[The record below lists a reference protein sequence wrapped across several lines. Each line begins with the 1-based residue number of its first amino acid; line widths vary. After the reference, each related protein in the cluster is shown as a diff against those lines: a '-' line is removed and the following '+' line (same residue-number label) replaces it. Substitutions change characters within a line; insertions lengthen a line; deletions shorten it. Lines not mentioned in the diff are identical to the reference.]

1 VQGRNVMATAT
12 TAQNP
17 YGYLELRKLTQKYSL
32 TALIIAAA
40 FHMAAMGT
48 YYGVLKLMEEDEPT
62 YSVRIMKYSDLG
74 PPPSITN
81 SQTAPAVTVQAPT
94 ARPTVGTPVPVPDAE
109 INPEQTIASQTE
121 MAQTSPVSD
130 IGEGSGG
137 PVEIEQNVKIEDD
150 GPPPDFVPVEK
161 MPNPLP
167 GNNPPPVYP
176 EIARRAG
183 VEGTVWVKIW
193 VDKEG
198 NPKKALVQ
206 KSDAELF
213 NQPAIEAALKWK
225 FTPAIMNNGPVAVWV
240 SIPFKFRLNAS
251 R

>member
-1 VQGRNVMATAT
+1 MATTSA
-12 TAQNP
+12 AKSN
-17 YGYLELRKLTQKYSL
+17 YGYLELRTLAKKYSYTALAVAGILHFGAMGLYYGIQKLT
-32 TALIIAAA
+32 
-40 FHMAAMGT
+40 
-48 YYGVLKLMEEDEPT
+48 EEDEPV

-81 SQTAPAVTVQAPT
+81 SQAAPAVSVQAPT
-94 ARPTVGTPVPVPDAE
+94 AKPTVGTPVPVPDAE
-109 INPEQTIASQTE
+109 INPEQTIATQTE
-121 MAQTSPVSD
+121 MAAASPVGEG
-130 IGEGSGG
+130 IGEGGSG
-137 PVEIEQNVKIEDD
+137 PVEIEQDVKIEEE

-161 MPNPLP
+161 MPNPIP

-193 VDKEG
+193 VDKDG
-198 NPKKALVQ
+198 NPKKAVIQ

-213 NQPAIEAALKWK
+213 NQPAIDAAMKWK
-225 FTPAIMNNGPVAVWV
+225 FTPAIMNNGPVSVWV
-240 SIPFKFRLNAS
+240 SIPFKFKLNAA

>member
-1 VQGRNVMATAT
+1 MSTTATAK
-12 TAQNP
+12 P
-17 YGYLELRKLTQKYSL
+17 MYGFQELRVLTRKYSWWGL
-32 TALIIAAA
+32 AVAGL
-40 FHMAAMGT
+40 FHGSVMGA
-48 YYGVLKLMEEDEPT
+48 YYGIQALLEEDEPV

-81 SQTAPAVTVQAPT
+81 SQAAPAVSVQGPV

-109 INPEQTIASQTE
+109 INPEQTIATQTE
-121 MAQTSPVSD
+121 MAAIGSP
-130 IGEGSGG
+130 IGEGLGDGSNIQGD
-137 PVEIEQNVKIEDD
+137 ISIEDD

-161 MPNPLP
+161 QPQPIP
-167 GNNPPPVYP
+167 GNNPAPTYP

-198 NPKKALVQ
+198 NPKKAQIL

-213 NQPAIEAALKWK
+213 NQPAIEAAMKWK

-240 SIPFKFRLNAS
+240 SIPFRFKLNQA

>member
-1 VQGRNVMATAT
+1 MST
-12 TAQNP
+12 TAIQAT
-17 YGYLELRKLTQKYSL
+17 YGFKELRTLTRKYSQI
-32 TALIIAAA
+32 ALAIAGILHVAA
-40 FHMAAMGT
+40 ISA
-48 YYGVLKLMEEDEPT
+48 YYGVLKLTEEEEPV

-81 SQTAPAVTVQAPT
+81 SQAAPAVAVEAPT
-94 ARPTVGTPVPVPDAE
+94 AKPSIGTPVPVPDAE
-109 INPEQTIASQTE
+109 INPEQTIATQTE
-121 MAQTSPVSD
+121 MAQVGPA
-130 IGEGSGG
+130 IGEGEGTGG
-137 PVEIEQNVKIEDD
+137 PVEIENDIKLEDD

-161 MPNPLP
+161 QPNPIP
-167 GNNPPPVYP
+167 GNSPAPVYP

-198 NPKKALVQ
+198 NPKKAQIL

-213 NQPAIEAALKWK
+213 NQPAIEAAMKWK

-240 SIPFKFRLNAS
+240 SIPFKFRLNQTH
-251 R
+251 

>member
-1 VQGRNVMATAT
+1 MSTIATAK
-12 TAQNP
+12 P
-17 YGYLELRKLTQKYSL
+17 SYGFQELRILTRKYSWWAL
-32 TALIIAAA
+32 ATAGI
-40 FHMAAMGT
+40 FHGSMMGA
-48 YYGVLKLMEEDEPT
+48 YYGIEALLEEDEPV

-81 SQTAPAVTVQAPT
+81 SQAAPAVTVQGPV

-109 INPEQTIASQTE
+109 INPEQTIATQTE
-121 MAQTSPVSD
+121 MASIGSPIGDGLGDGAGGFEIQSD
-130 IGEGSGG
+130 IS
-137 PVEIEQNVKIEDD
+137 IEDD

-161 MPNPLP
+161 QPQPIP
-167 GNNPPPVYP
+167 GNNPAPTYP

-198 NPKKALVQ
+198 KPKKAQIL

-213 NQPAIEAALKWK
+213 NQPAIEAAMKWK

-240 SIPFKFRLNAS
+240 SIPFRFKLNQA

>member
-1 VQGRNVMATAT
+1 MAATAN
-12 TAQNP
+12 ANSSF
-17 YGYLELRKLTQKYSL
+17 GYLELRQLSRKYSV
-32 TALIIAAA
+32 TALIVAGS
-40 FHMAAMGT
+40 FHFGGMGA
-48 YYGVLKLMEEDEPT
+48 YYGVSALMEDDEPI

-81 SQTAPAVTVQAPT
+81 SQTAPAVSVEAPS
-94 ARPTVGTPVPVPDAE
+94 AKPTVGTPVPVPDAE
-109 INPEQTIASQTE
+109 INPEQTIATQEE
-121 MAQTSPVSD
+121 MAQTSML
-130 IGEGSGG
+130 GEGEGTGG
-137 PVEIEQNVKIEDD
+137 PVEIEQDVRIEED

-161 MPNPLP
+161 QPQPLP
-167 GNNPPPVYP
+167 GNNPAPVYP

-193 VDKEG
+193 VDKDG
-198 NPKKALVQ
+198 NPRKAQVL

-213 NQPAIEAALKWK
+213 NQPAIDAAMRWK

-240 SIPFKFRLNAS
+240 SIPFKFRLNQG

>member
-1 VQGRNVMATAT
+1 MATK
-12 TAQNP
+12 TAEKPMN
-17 YGYLELRKLTQKYSL
+17 YGYQEMRMLSRKYSV
-32 TALIIAAA
+32 TALIVAGS
-40 FHMAAMGT
+40 FHFFGMGA
-48 YYGVLKLMEEDEPT
+48 YYGVQALLEEDEPV

-81 SQTAPAVTVQAPT
+81 SQAAPAVSVEAPV
-94 ARPTVGTPVPVPDAE
+94 AKPTVGTPVPVPDAE
-109 INPEQTIASQTE
+109 INPEQTIATQEE
-121 MAQTSPVSD
+121 MATTAPIGD
-130 IGEGSGG
+130 GEGLGG
-137 PVEIEQNVKIEDD
+137 PVEIESDVKIEED

-161 MPNPLP
+161 QPQPLP
-167 GNNPPPVYP
+167 GNNPAPVYP

-198 NPKKALVQ
+198 NPKKAQVL

-213 NQPAIEAALKWK
+213 NQPAIDAAMRWK

-240 SIPFKFRLNAS
+240 SIPFKFRLNAG

>member
-1 VQGRNVMATAT
+1 MAIT
-12 TAQNP
+12 TAEKLG
-17 YGYLELRKLTQKYSL
+17 YGYQELRLLSRKYSV
-32 TALIIAAA
+32 TALIIAGS
-40 FHMAAMGT
+40 FHFVGMGA
-48 YYGVLKLMEEDEPT
+48 YYGVQALLEEDEPV

-81 SQTAPAVTVQAPT
+81 SQTAPAVSVEAPV
-94 ARPTVGTPVPVPDAE
+94 AKPTVGTPVPVPDAE
-109 INPEQTIASQTE
+109 INPEQTIATQEE
-121 MAQTSPVSD
+121 MAQTGP
-130 IGEGSGG
+130 IGEGEGAGG
-137 PVEIEQNVKIEDD
+137 PVEIESDVKIEED

-161 MPNPLP
+161 QPQPIP
-167 GNNPPPVYP
+167 GNNPAPVYP

-198 NPKKALVQ
+198 NPKKAQVL

-213 NQPAIEAALKWK
+213 NQPAVDAAMKWK
-225 FTPAIMNNGPVAVWV
+225 FTPAIMNNGPVSVWV
-240 SIPFKFRLNAS
+240 SIPFKFRLNAG

>member
-1 VQGRNVMATAT
+1 MATLVAEKM
-12 TAQNP
+12 N
-17 YGYLELRKLTQKYSL
+17 YGYQEMRTLSRKYSV
-32 TALIIAAA
+32 TALIMAGS
-40 FHMAAMGT
+40 FHFIGMGA
-48 YYGVLKLMEEDEPT
+48 YYGVQALLEEDEPV

-81 SQTAPAVTVQAPT
+81 SQTAPAVSVEAPT

-109 INPEQTIASQTE
+109 INPEQTIATQAE
-121 MAQTSPVSD
+121 MAQTGP
-130 IGEGSGG
+130 IGEGDGGG
-137 PVEIEQNVKIEDD
+137 PVEIQSDIKIEED

-161 MPNPLP
+161 QPQPLP
-167 GNNPPPVYP
+167 GNNPAPVYP

-198 NPKKALVQ
+198 NPKKAQVL

-213 NQPAIEAALKWK
+213 NQPAIDAAMRWK
-225 FTPAIMNNGPVAVWV
+225 FTPAIMNNGPVSVWV
-240 SIPFKFRLNAS
+240 SIPFKFRLNAG

>member
-1 VQGRNVMATAT
+1 MSTAATAK
-12 TAQNP
+12 P
-17 YGYLELRKLTQKYSL
+17 SYGFQELRILTKKYS
-32 TALIIAAA
+32 TYALISAGLLHAGIIGAI
-40 FHMAAMGT
+40 
-48 YYGVLKLMEEDEPT
+48 YGIQALLEEDEPV

-81 SQTAPAVTVQAPT
+81 SQAAPAVSVQGPV

-109 INPEQTIASQTE
+109 INPEQTIATQTE
-121 MAQTSPVSD
+121 MAAVGA
-130 IGEGSGG
+130 IGEGIGDGSG
-137 PVEIEQNVKIEDD
+137 PVEIQNDIQIQDD

-161 MPNPLP
+161 QPQPIP
-167 GNNPPPVYP
+167 GNNPAPTYP

-198 NPKKALVQ
+198 KPKKAQIL

-213 NQPAIEAALKWK
+213 NQPAIEAAMKWK

-240 SIPFKFRLNAS
+240 SIPFRFKLNQG

>member
-1 VQGRNVMATAT
+1 MSTVATAKS
-12 TAQNP
+12 A
-17 YGYLELRKLTQKYSL
+17 YGFQELRVLTRKYS
-32 TALIIAAA
+32 TWALAVAGVLHIG
-40 FHMAAMGT
+40 MLGT
-48 YYGVLKLMEEDEPT
+48 YYGVEALLEEDEPV

-81 SQTAPAVTVQAPT
+81 SQAAPEVSVQAPV

-109 INPEQTIASQTE
+109 INPEQTIATQAE
-121 MAQTSPVSD
+121 MAQIGPA
-130 IGEGSGG
+130 IGEGEGGGGISGD
-137 PVEIEQNVKIEDD
+137 VRIEED

-161 MPNPLP
+161 QPQPIYSP
-167 GNNPPPVYP
+167 YPVYP

-198 NPKKALVQ
+198 KPKKAQVL
-206 KSDAELF
+206 KSDAQLF
-213 NQPAIEAALKWK
+213 EQPAIEAAMKWK

-240 SIPFKFRLNAS
+240 SIPFKFKLTQGR
-251 R
+251 

>member
-1 VQGRNVMATAT
+1 MST
-12 TAQNP
+12 TVVSQNYGFKELRTLTRKYTQVALMIAAGLHVGVLAAY
-17 YGYLELRKLTQKYSL
+17 YGYQKLS
-32 TALIIAAA
+32 ADD
-40 FHMAAMGT
+40 
-48 YYGVLKLMEEDEPT
+48 DEPV
-62 YSVRIMKYSDLG
+62 YSVRIMKYSELG

-81 SQTAPAVTVQAPT
+81 SQAAPSVSVQGPA
-94 ARPTVGTPVPVPDAE
+94 AKPTVGTPVPVPDAE
-109 INPEQTIASQTE
+109 INPEQTIATQTE
-121 MAQTSPVSD
+121 MAQVGPA
-130 IGEGSGG
+130 IGEGEGSG
-137 PVEIEQNVKIEDD
+137 PVEIENDVKLEDD

-161 MPNPLP
+161 QPNPIP
-167 GNNPPPVYP
+167 GNNPAPVYP

-198 NPKKALVQ
+198 NPKKAQIL

-213 NQPAIEAALKWK
+213 NQPAIDAAMKWK

-240 SIPFKFRLNAS
+240 SIPFKFRLNQG